1 MTRQNTWKLTCSVLV
16 VALGVA
22 LSVGCATKKSLRE
35 GLATQDTKISDIEQ
49 QVESNQKRL
58 DETNRNLEN
67 VKGSAD
73 EAKRLGSD
81 AGNTANAAKSRADE
95 AYGLAKGKLLYTVVL
110 SETAGKF
117 GLSKSDLSDEAKK
130 ALDDLASKLKSENA
144 NVYLEIQG
152 HTDSSGP
159 EEFNLELGRKRA
171 EAVRGYL
178 NATHGIPLHKMSV
191 ISFGESKPV
200 AANDTRDGRSQNRRV
215 EIRVLS

>member
-1 MTRQNTWKLTCSVLV
+1 MTRREARKFTCRVL
-16 VALGVA
+16 ALA
-22 LSVGCATKKSLRE
+22 LAVNLPVGCATKKSLKE
-35 GLATQDTKISDIEQ
+35 GLATQDTKINDIEQ
-49 QVESNQKRL
+49 QVETNQKRL

-67 VKGSAD
+67 VKGQAD
-73 EAKRLGSD
+73 EAKRIGSD
-81 AGNTANAAKSRADE
+81 AGSTATAAKSRADE

-117 GLSKSDLSDEAKK
+117 GVSKSDLSDDSKK

-159 EEFNLELGRKRA
+159 EEWNLELGRRRA

-200 AANDTRDGRSQNRRV
+200 ASNDNREGRSQNRRV